1 MLLPVSPRWPLTTLI
16 MKTQEATLTRSLP
29 TKQARF
35 PGTAP
40 RGTRLPFLDPWPEP
54 SGNDLLL
61 LNPRPDLT
69 APPEPTGK
77 RGAFFEIILA

>member
-1 MLLPVSPRWPLTTLI
+1 
-16 MKTQEATLTRSLP
+16 MKTQGAIPTRNLP
-29 TKQARF
+29 TAQARF
-35 PGTAP
+35 AGIAP
-40 RGTRLPFLDPWPEP
+40 RGARLPFLDPWPEP

-69 APPEPTGK
+69 APPEPSGR

>member
-1 MLLPVSPRWPLTTLI
+1 VAFTTLI
-16 MKTQEATLTRSLP
+16 MKTQGATLTRNLP
-29 TKQARF
+29 TGQARF
-35 PGTAP
+35 AGTAP
-40 RGTRLPFLDPWPEP
+40 RGARLPFLDPWPEP

-69 APPEPTGK
+69 PLPEPTGR